1 MQQKEAE
8 RSLEKY
14 LKFPYESVEEL
25 KMENRLSGGEIILRS
40 GGLESF
46 VCAFS
51 GGYMRENMR
60 FKHIVDK
67 LIKKEELNSED
78 IKEAE
83 MERRSGR
90 SVWMPVH

>member
-40 GGLESF
+40 GRPG
-46 VCAFS
+46 
-51 GGYMRENMR
+51 
-60 FKHIVDK
+60 
-67 LIKKEELNSED
+67 ELCL
-78 IKEAE
+78 
-83 MERRSGR
+83 RLFGR
-90 SVWMPVH
+90 IYAGEYAL